1 MNKKIIIGAIAL
13 IMIIFAI
20 ILLSNSFNANYIP
33 ENPEYTAL
41 FDFSNEPVTSWN
53 EEKKEY
59 SFNQNISSVNGEE
72 YNTINLKVIFYKDN
86 EKLGSHIY
94 LIDKTE
100 NGKFN
105 LNFTKELPEEPDSVY
120 YDVLSFTEVKTILIP
135 SSN

>member
-1 MNKKIIIGAIAL
+1 MYLKI
-13 IMIIFAI
+13 
-20 ILLSNSFNANYIP
+20 
-33 ENPEYTAL
+33 
-41 FDFSNEPVTSWN
+41 
-53 EEKKEY
+53 Y